1 MINRE
6 EELKKEI
13 EESNKLLDRYRPSCY
28 RDLSP
33 EKKDRWDGMLYANS
47 ILKAEL
53 KGIQSKSTTKTET
66 ALQKEYDRH
75 TAELTYHKSLIEQ
88 NDSKKQHRKFWKHFH
103 KRWEVE
109 RIAELLGVKLNKET
123 KIDYNKIWKEYEEDT
138 EKIKNFHI
146 TNLEK
151 DLDKI
156 KNIYLRKVNMRRA

>member
-28 RDLSP
+28 RDLSQ
-33 EKKDRWDGMLYANS
+33 EKKERWNEMLYTNS

-53 KGIQSKSTTKTET
+53 KGIQSNESAK

-75 TAELTYHKSLIEQ
+75 TAELTYHRSLIEQ

-109 RIAELLGVKLNKET
+109 RIAELLGVKLNKKET
-123 KIDYNKIWKEYEEDT
+123 KIDYNKIWKEYQEDA

-146 TNLEK
+146 ANLEK

-156 KNIYLRKVNMRRA
+156 RDIYSRKVNMRRA